1 MKRKKLTKEQVSRLD
16 LIRRTPPRNEEGWRY
31 VSYALEDLVKDKFP
45 EELVEQIQIE
55 NEFFIRLTPIGDA
68 VCEYM
73 LGPQRPVE

>member
-16 LIRRTPPRNEEGWRY
+16 LIRRTPPRNEEGWRF
-31 VSYALEDLVKDKFP
+31 VNPELVDLVKDKFP

-55 NEFFIRLTPIGDA
+55 YEFFIRLTPIGEA

-73 LGPQRPVE
+73 LGPQREMK